1 MNEPARSIPYARH
14 WIGEEEIEAV
24 ASVLRSDWITQGPII
39 DRFEEK
45 LAAYTGS
52 RFAVTFSSGTAAL
65 HGAAFAAGTRP
76 DHTVITSPITF
87 VASANC
93 VLYQGGQP
101 AFADIDP
108 STGNIDPDKLRTV
121 VKSGIAGLI
130 PIHYAGRPCSMS
142 EIHRLASAENLFVIE
157 DASHALGSSWS
168 EAGGEYRVGC
178 CRYSDM
184 TTFSFHPAKTIATG
198 EGGAVTTNREDLYQR
213 LLLFRTHGITKDPD
227 LLERNEGPW
236 YYEMQQIGYNYRITD
251 FQCALGLVQLERLD
265 AFIARRRDI
274 VARYNSAFSE
284 LPGLET
290 PPDEG
295 DARVAW
301 HIYVVRL
308 NLERLTVDRRTV
320 FEALRQAGL
329 GVQVHF
335 IPVHLQP
342 YYRNRFGFSRGDFPA
357 AEEFYQRIITL
368 PLFPRMSDED
378 VDFVI
383 ETVRKILTGYSG

>member
-1 MNEPARSIPYARH
+1 MNEPARSVPYARH

-24 ASVLRSDWITQGPII
+24 AAVLRSDWITQGPII

-45 LAAYTGS
+45 LVEYTGS
-52 RFAVTFSSGTAAL
+52 RFAVAFSSGTAAL
-65 HGAAFAAGTRP
+65 HGAAFAAGIRP
-76 DHTVITSPITF
+76 DQTVITSPITF

-101 AFADIDP
+101 AFADIDS
-108 STGNIDPDKLRTV
+108 STGNIDPGKLRAV
-121 VKSGIAGLI
+121 VTQGVAGLI
-130 PIHYAGRPCSMS
+130 PVHYAGRPCSMA
-142 EIHRLASAENLFVIE
+142 EISRLASEENLFVIE
-157 DASHALGSSWS
+157 DASHALGTSWS
-168 EAGGEYRVGC
+168 EAGREYRMGC

-184 TTFSFHPAKTIATG
+184 TMFSFHPAKTIATG
-198 EGGAVTTNREDLYQR
+198 EGGAVTTNREDLHRR

-265 AFIARRRDI
+265 NFIARRRDI

-284 LPGLET
+284 LPGLEI
-290 PPDEG
+290 PSAEG
-295 DARVAW
+295 DARIAW

-308 NLERLTVDRRTV
+308 NLKKLTVDRRTV
-320 FEALRQAGL
+320 FEALRHAGL

-342 YYRNRFGFSRGDFPA
+342 YYRDRFGFQRGDFPV
-357 AEEFYQRIITL
+357 AEEFYQRVITL

-378 VDFVI
+378 VEFVI
-383 ETVRKILTGYSG
+383 ETVRRVLAGYTG